1 MQRLRGLAE
10 QHEEAQAA
18 LLLVDLD
25 GCEDVNDFYGH
36 GPGDSV
42 LVEVAGRLERAVQA
56 QSGTAATLARL
67 GGDEFAVVLPATSG
81 GNGPASRALEL
92 AQRLVEQVR
101 APLTTLPSPV
111 SVTASVGVACG
122 RADDPSALLRWA
134 DIDDVPGETGAAG
147 LDQLAARG
155 RRRGGG
161 AAARHLRAAERA
173 RAARAAAALP
183 AGRARLQRA
192 PGRAASGRGADPLE
206 HPTRGLLPPTAF
218 LPLAAQTGMML
229 ELSAQVLDLALRDT
243 ARWRAQG
250 TDLQVSV
257 NVGADVLASP
267 GFVPLVLDLLDVH
280 GVPPHGLCL
289 ELTESEV
296 LTAEGPG
303 LLAEVRRA
311 G

>member
-1 MQRLRGLAE
+1 MYRAKREQLGWTSWQPEVDGAAEVRLRDISELRSA
-10 QHEEAQAA
+10 
-18 LLLVDLD
+18 
-25 GCEDVNDFYGH
+25 
-36 GPGDSV
+36 
-42 LVEVAGRLERAVQA
+42 
-56 QSGTAATLARL
+56 
-67 GGDEFAVVLPATSG
+67 
-81 GNGPASRALEL
+81 L
-92 AQRLVEQVR
+92 AQRELRLHYQPVVPACS
-101 APLTTLPSPV
+101 APQDGPRL
-111 SVTASVGVACG
+111 AE
-122 RADDPSALLRWA
+122 ALIRW
-134 DIDDVPGETGAAG
+134 
-147 LDQLAARG
+147 
-155 RRRGGG
+155 
-161 AAARHLRAAERA
+161 
-173 RAARAAAALP
+173 
-183 AGRARLQRA
+183 
-192 PGRAASGRGADPLE
+192 E

-229 ELSAQVLDLALRDT
+229 ELSAQVLDLALRHT

-311 G
+311 GSRWRSTTSAPATRHWPTSRTCRWTGSSWTSRSCAGSRRARARPGW